1 MPAPAALRRRRRRDS
16 SAGQRRRRRLC
27 RHFQIAQDGSGR
39 KQPGPASPTPAV
51 PGCWAGGLLGRGEI
65 RHAPADTCLRRAVR
79 PGGAVSNAACRRRRR
94 AWPSGLRGRPR
105 RSPHVPEESRGG
117 ASTSRQ
123 RGARLAVFAGRVG
136 GAGTPGSRPSPEIL
150 IAPERSGWKQPHTA
164 TPPPAPC
171 GPLRMPGPHGR
182 GSRGR
187 RRGRGASHIPPG
199 RRLGRSGLVAPGP
212 APQPPSAPAVGPFIL
227 SGRRAGGA
235 RGDHSASS

>member
-1 MPAPAALRRRRRRDS
+1 MAGHGRDQRGPQAPKASRAFRSARKAATIPT
-16 SAGQRRRRRLC
+16 SARLC
-27 RHFQIAQDGSGR
+27 RRDGRSAASISR
-39 KQPGPASPTPAV
+39 QPGGTP
-51 PGCWAGGLLGRGEI
+51 
-65 RHAPADTCLRRAVR
+65 
-79 PGGAVSNAACRRRRR
+79 
-94 AWPSGLRGRPR
+94 
-105 RSPHVPEESRGG
+105 
-117 ASTSRQ
+117 
-123 RGARLAVFAGRVG
+123 AVFAGRVG
-136 GAGTPGSRPSPEIL
+136 AAGGRAPGAGWALGLASCGCCLRGDQPDDAWAGGVPCAPAIGRTVAPGLRRSRPSPEIL

-164 TPPPAPC
+164 THPPAPC

-212 APQPPSAPAVGPFIL
+212 APQPQPPSGPAVGPFSL